1 MFFIK
6 KFPVPRWESIPDPW
20 VSSRACIRCSMAA
33 LTKPGVE
40 NVLIHTVLPMA
51 ENEVTKSG
59 F

>member
-33 LTKPGVE
+33 LTNPGVE
-40 NVLIHTVLPMA
+40 NVVIHREASSV
-51 ENEVTKSG
+51 
-59 F
+59 